1 MVNISEDILSV
12 SDFKRR
18 SSELLS
24 RIKKT
29 RQPIVLT
36 VNGRAE
42 AVVQDAASYQ
52 EMVDLMERLDVV
64 AGIHRGLEDMKAG
77 RERPLDELDREM
89 RAKHR
94 IPPKV

>member
-1 MVNISEDILSV
+1 MVNVAEDILSL

-24 RIKKT
+24 RIKRT

-64 AGIHRGLEDMKAG
+64 AGIQRGLEDMKAV

-94 IPPKV
+94 IPDKV